1 LSNSSSSSPAVVER
15 QERGRRVNDG
25 KDNERNCLRLWGLL
39 EQVFRFDAVQSP
51 GATPL
56 HIVANALKENSEV
69 RKKEPERGLLCGC
82 CVVYSV
88 ILTFSL
94 PLSLSPS
101 LPTSPPSSPSPLLSL
116 PLSLSPPL
124 SLLLPPPPSHPTC
137 LRSYVS

>member
-1 LSNSSSSSPAVVER
+1 MILACGRDDSALQHVETLVKLRSSSKAKYQIFLPSVSSGLQRGVSSSSSPSSSFSSVSSVLSNSSSSSPAVVER

-69 RKKEPERGLLCGC
+69 RKKEPERGVLCG
-82 CVVYSV
+82 V
-88 ILTFSL
+88 
-94 PLSLSPS
+94 
-101 LPTSPPSSPSPLLSL
+101 
-116 PLSLSPPL
+116 
-124 SLLLPPPPSHPTC
+124 
-137 LRSYVS
+137 